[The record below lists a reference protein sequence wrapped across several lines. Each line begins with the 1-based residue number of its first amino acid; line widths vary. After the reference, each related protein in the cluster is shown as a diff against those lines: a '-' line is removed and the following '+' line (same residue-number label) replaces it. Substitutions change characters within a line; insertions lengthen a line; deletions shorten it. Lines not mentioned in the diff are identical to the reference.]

1 MTFMERGDISGTCI
15 NINLDA
21 EMRIFSVPLPSRW
34 IRQSQ
39 MERSEPVYFKSSIFI
54 AEPDGF
60 HKVSVLRAR
69 LFAEIT
75 ADLLTSKET

>member
-1 MTFMERGDISGTCI
+1 MRGCTYVH
-15 NINLDA
+15 
-21 EMRIFSVPLPSRW
+21 IFCAVADPLW